1 MAIKFTKNVPDELY
15 VDSFSKKLK
24 KSYTYDGPES
34 LKVLVDKQSGF
45 PSNLIESEEDK
56 FNPDFV
62 DVITVDAAKDTDVA
76 EYLYNTVVPERQF
89 EDQVQVDGSVYKN
102 ITNPTIRDYYTL
114 RYDFETS
121 SWLWTVV
128 VRNPTSILK
137 DLAEKNK
144 SFVTLNL
151 DTINDNV
158 ELTKVANDYIKQLED
173 YMTTGKGSIPSWKMD
188 EFPLSSVPMIP
199 QELIVAFNQLP

>member
-1 MAIKFTKNVPDELY
+1 MAIKFTKNIPDELY

-24 KSYTYDGPES
+24 KSYTYEGPES

-45 PSNLIESEEDK
+45 TFNLVESDEDK

-62 DVITVDAAKDTDVA
+62 DVVTVDATKNTDVA

-89 EDQVQVDGSVYKN
+89 EDEIQVDGSVYKN
-102 ITNPTIRDYYTL
+102 ITNPILRDYYNL

-121 SWLWTVV
+121 SWVWIPIT
-128 VRNPTSILK
+128 RNPASILTE
-137 DLAEKNK
+137 LAEKNK
-144 SFVTLNL
+144 NFVTLNL
-151 DTINDNV
+151 DTVKDNV
-158 ELTKVANDYIKQLED
+158 ELTKVANDYIKLLD
-173 YMTTGKGSIPSWKMD
+173 DFMTTGKGSIPSWKMD
-188 EFPLSSVPMIP
+188 EFLLSSVPMIP